1 VVRARRDDDES
12 RKWLNHVFSL
22 SIFSVA
28 DEDLAPIVMPLK
40 NMIQK
45 HKEVPKRKVPN
56 DYNIICT

>member
-1 VVRARRDDDES
+1 M
-12 RKWLNHVFSL
+12 SL

-40 NMIQK
+40 NRIQK

-56 DYNIICT
+56 DYNIICTKSVYLAIEHMH